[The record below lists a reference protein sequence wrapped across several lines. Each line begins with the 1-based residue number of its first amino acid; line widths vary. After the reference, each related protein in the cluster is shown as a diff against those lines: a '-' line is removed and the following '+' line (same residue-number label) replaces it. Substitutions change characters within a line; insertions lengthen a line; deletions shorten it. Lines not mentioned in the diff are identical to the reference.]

1 MRTFEDTK
9 NEILVLKQ
17 NLTSEATRVNI
28 TQTFLEV
35 LPMPDF
41 YAILKSHIDSHP
53 PDFGDGDSVLTML
66 YEAFAEA
73 NPMDDGQL
81 KQDFNDLYQVMNGTP
96 LREMDKI
103 IYPVCTLCRDH
114 QRSGFVEGVRVGVKL
129 KQELEEQL

>member
-17 NLTSEATRVNI
+17 NLTSVATRVNI
-28 TQTFLEV
+28 TQTCLEV
-35 LPMPDF
+35 LPMPDL
-41 YAILKSHIDSHP
+41 YEILKSHIASHP

-73 NPMDDGQL
+73 NPMDDGRL
-81 KQDFNDLYQVMNGTP
+81 KQDFNDLYALMNGMP

-114 QRSGFVEGVRVGVKL
+114 QRSGFVEGVKVGVKL
-129 KQELEEQL
+129 KQELEEQQ